1 MCAAAE
7 RGGPP
12 LLNSGFAIAVA
23 AFGAGRNREDAM
35 KTTLSVLTVSALA
48 ASMIGALALVGP
60 AQAQTAPTSVKI
72 GYAISKTGPYAG
84 GASITTLPNYQV
96 WVKDVNEAGGIMIGG
111 KRMPVEVVEYDD
123 RSNSEEAVK
132 AIERLATQDKV
143 DFILPPWGTGLNL
156 AVGPTFNRLGYPHLA
171 VTSVTDRAPE
181 LAKRWQNASFW
192 LGTSAQ
198 ISHALVDLLA
208 KLRTDGKIGNKVAVV
223 SVADQFGVELINA
236 GRAALKKA
244 NFELVYDKTYPLGT
258 QDMQPILTEAMRAAP
273 DTFIAF
279 SYPPDTMAITDQS
292 RVLGFNPKVFFTGVG
307 AAFPLYKQRFGANAN
322 GVMGIGGW
330 NADAPALKAYLKRH
344 TEVAGR
350 EPDRWASPITYA
362 SLQVLQQAIERVGKI
377 DREAIIKEI
386 NTGSFDTII
395 GKVQL
400 KDNLYKG
407 IWAVGQWQGNDFYGI
422 APKQDGVRA
431 AVVPKPAWQ

>member
-1 MCAAAE
+1 MTTT
-7 RGGPP
+7 
-12 LLNSGFAIAVA
+12 LSGFAAS
-23 AFGAGRNREDAM
+23 AF
-35 KTTLSVLTVSALA
+35 V
-48 ASMIGALALVGP
+48 ASMIGALAIAGP
-60 AQAQTAPTSVKI
+60 AQAQTAPASVKI

-96 WVKDVNEAGGIMIGG
+96 WVKDVNEAGGIMLGG
-111 KRMPVEVVEYDD
+111 KRVPVEVVEYDD

-156 AVGPTFNRLGYPHLA
+156 AVGPTFNRLGYPQLA

-344 TEVAGR
+344 TEVTGR

-362 SLQVLQQAIERVGKI
+362 SLQVLQQAIERVGKL
-377 DREAIIKEI
+377 DRAAIIKEI
-386 NTGSFDTII
+386 HNGTFKTII
-395 GKVQL
+395 GDVKL
-400 KDNLYKG
+400 KDGLLQEV
-407 IWAVGQWQGNDFYGI
+407 WAVGQWQDGEFYGL
-422 APKQDGVRA
+422 APMNYAGARQ
-431 AVVPKPAWQ
+431 AVMPKPAWKAQ